1 MFQEAALFRGLWGPG
16 GRGVQYAVTVKRWG
30 CMEARGSPG
39 NGGALPTAAQQTGVL
54 RSLGLQE
61 RGLQQPSFPAEAF
74 TVYRV
79 ISQPVS
85 HLILTRAWGDRCLY
99 LQPIHGERLRELYIL
114 PKDGKEYESRK
125 S

>member
-61 RGLQQPSFPAEAF
+61 
-74 TVYRV
+74 TV
-79 ISQPVS
+79 VS
-85 HLILTRAWGDRCLY
+85 RRLLCSRRCCGALETACKR
-99 LQPIHGERLRELYIL
+99 QRCAGSRTAPGTVASGRL
-114 PKDGKEYESRK
+114 
-125 S
+125 